1 MNSTKYTLQKI
12 FYMQGTQSL
21 LKRGLGLPCPLTKML
36 LSNWSKIMLEFMWMW
51 AFFLLPLPLLAL
63 LLPSKKQGQ
72 EAALRVPSL
81 TAGIEAKSQ
90 RKGAK
95 KLSVLLASLAWIAL
109 VLATARPQ
117 WLGES
122 VSIPAE
128 GRDLMI
134 AVDLS
139 GSMKID
145 DMQVNGRQVD
155 RLKMIKFVLSDFI
168 KRRVGDRLGL
178 ILFADTAYLQA
189 PLTYDRK
196 TVEQLLN
203 ESLIGLVGEQTAIG
217 DAIGLA
223 IKRFETRKESNKVL
237 VLLTDGQ
244 NTAGNIT
251 PEQANELAIN
261 NGVTV
266 YTIGVGAD
274 KMLVQSFFG
283 NRQVN
288 PSQDLDEGMLTDIA
302 TSTGGRYFRARDAE
316 SLKQIYATLDELEPI
331 ARESKQMRPL
341 QALYF
346 YPLSFALLIT
356 ILMGMFP
363 LFKQFFLKEATK

>member
-1 MNSTKYTLQKI
+1 
-12 FYMQGTQSL
+12 
-21 LKRGLGLPCPLTKML
+21 
-36 LSNWSKIMLEFMWMW
+36 MLEFEWMW
-51 AFFLLPLPLLAL
+51 VLYVLPLPILAW
-63 LLPSKKQGQ
+63 LLPSKKQAQ

-81 TAGIEAKSQ
+81 TTGIEAKSQ
-90 RKGAK
+90 HKGTK
-95 KLSVLLASLAWIAL
+95 KLRLLLATLAWVAL

-117 WLGES
+117 WLGEP

-189 PLTYDRK
+189 PLTYDRE

-203 ESLIGLVGEQTAIG
+203 ESLIGLVGEKTAIG

-223 IKRFETRKESNKVL
+223 IKRFEARKESNRVL
-237 VLLTDGQ
+237 ILLTDGQ

-261 NGVTV
+261 NNVTI

-274 KMLVQSFFG
+274 KMLVKSFFG

-302 TSTGGRYFRARDAE
+302 TSTGGQYFRARDAE

-331 ARESKQMRPL
+331 VRESKKMRPL

-346 YPLSFALLIT
+346 YPLGLALLIT
-356 ILMGMFP
+356 LLMGVFP
-363 LFKQFFLKEATK
+363 VIKQFVLNAQQEARAHD

>member
-1 MNSTKYTLQKI
+1 
-12 FYMQGTQSL
+12 
-21 LKRGLGLPCPLTKML
+21 
-36 LSNWSKIMLEFMWMW
+36 MLEFEWMW
-51 AFFLLPLPLLAL
+51 VLFLLPLPFLAL
-63 LLPSKKQGQ
+63 LLPSKKPGQ

-81 TAGIEAKSQ
+81 TQGIEAKSQ
-90 RKGAK
+90 RNGAN
-95 KLSVLLASLAWIAL
+95 KLSLLLATLAWIAL

-117 WLGES
+117 WLGEP

-145 DMQVNGRQVD
+145 DMQINGRQVD

-189 PLTYDRK
+189 PLTYDRE

-223 IKRFETRKESNKVL
+223 IKRFEARKESNKVL

-251 PEQANELAIN
+251 PEQANELAIT

-288 PSQDLDEGMLTDIA
+288 PSQDLDEGMLTEIA
-302 TSTGGRYFRARDAE
+302 TSTGGQYFRARDAE
-316 SLKQIYATLDELEPI
+316 SLRQIYAKLDELEPI

-346 YPLSFALLIT
+346 YPLGLSLLIT
-356 ILMGMFP
+356 VLMGLFP
-363 LFKQFFLKEATK
+363 LIQQFLLNRRKQERKEKRMKVPQKMQNEATK